1 MPGPTDVPPALEARA
16 RELAKG
22 DRSLRFAGGAALWW
36 RGGTRPAL
44 VALAAAGDPVL
55 GRFEGTAADTG
66 DGFQVLEAERSPANA
81 AALRAVLGNLQPV
94 PLGLATSAG
103 FGDRLGLATP
113 GHALA
118 LERTCATGRIAPV
131 FAQQS
136 IREMTRT
143 GRSPQEVM
151 DDATWG
157 AFAAGWRLPVGAD
170 ADHQKTEEDV
180 RSCLAAGF
188 TLFTIDPGEHV
199 DDAAEHATAEELRAK
214 VARLPWAD
222 LEDDWEGLKARLAG
236 RPVDL
241 GDESASFTEEELARA
256 AAKYGGAVAHAVR
269 LHRVLASSGRP
280 YEVEVSVDET
290 AYPTTLLEHVY
301 VASELRRLGVEVV
314 SLAPRFVGRF
324 EKGVDFRPDETGDL
338 PALAR
343 TLAGHA
349 RVARAFGPY
358 KLSLHSGSDKFSVYP
373 LIAEATGGLVHLK
386 TAGTSYLEAL
396 RVAARRDPALFR
408 RVLEI
413 GHERF
418 ERDRKS
424 YLIGARLEAVPR
436 PEALADADLPALLD
450 DDDARQVLHV
460 TYGSA
465 LDALGGE
472 LKALLVEHEAE
483 HEELLARHFARHLEP
498 FVPDA
503 GARG

>member
-1 MPGPTDVPPALEARA
+1 
-16 RELAKG
+16 
-22 DRSLRFAGGAALWW
+22 
-36 RGGTRPAL
+36 
-44 VALAAAGDPVL
+44 
-55 GRFEGTAADTG
+55 
-66 DGFQVLEAERSPANA
+66 
-81 AALRAVLGNLQPV
+81 
-94 PLGLATSAG
+94 
-103 FGDRLGLATP
+103 
-113 GHALA
+113 
-118 LERTCATGRIAPV
+118 
-131 FAQQS
+131 
-136 IREMTRT
+136 
-143 GRSPQEVM
+143 
-151 DDATWG
+151 
-157 AFAAGWRLPVGAD
+157 
-170 ADHQKTEEDV
+170 
-180 RSCLAAGF
+180 
-188 TLFTIDPGEHV
+188 
-199 DDAAEHATAEELRAK
+199 
-214 VARLPWAD
+214 
-222 LEDDWEGLKARLAG
+222 
-236 RPVDL
+236 
-241 GDESASFTEEELARA
+241 
-256 AAKYGGAVAHAVR
+256 
-269 LHRVLASSGRP
+269 
-280 YEVEVSVDET
+280 

-424 YLIGARLEAVPR
+424 YLIGARLGAVPR

-472 LKALLVEHEAE
+472 LKALLLESEAE

-503 GARG
+503 